1 MSIQFVLPLNQINK
15 DNILSAGG
23 KGANLGELCKIR
35 VPVPE
40 GFVITTEAYEEFLR
54 ENSIDREI
62 KSKLGKL
69 NIDDPDGVS
78 FISDEIQ
85 RFILGGKISNKLQQ
99 DILENFKKL
108 NTKYVAVRSS
118 ATSEDTK
125 KASWAGQ
132 LSTYLNTSQKDL
144 IDNIKRCWASL
155 FSPRALTYRA
165 RQNLIKSQVLVAVI
179 IQKMISSE
187 VSGIVFTAHPV
198 TSDPDMI
205 MIEAGYGLGEAMVSG
220 LITPDNYVIN
230 KKDLTIYDFSIG
242 TQKKMVTRIKGER
255 KTTDVPKE
263 RQGKRKLKE
272 KDAFKLAKLCLKI
285 EKHFRHPQDIEW
297 AKSKNKIYI
306 LQTRPITA

>member
-1 MSIQFVLPLNQINK
+1 
-15 DNILSAGG
+15 
-23 KGANLGELCKIR
+23 
-35 VPVPE
+35 
-40 GFVITTEAYEEFLR
+40 
-54 ENSIDREI
+54 
-62 KSKLGKL
+62 
-69 NIDDPDGVS
+69 
-78 FISDEIQ
+78 
-85 RFILGGKISNKLQQ
+85 
-99 DILENFKKL
+99 L

-125 KASWAGQ
+125 KTSWAGQ
-132 LSTYLNTSQKDL
+132 LSTYLNTSQRDL

-165 RQNLIKSQVLVAVI
+165 RQNLIKSNVLVAVI
-179 IQKMISSE
+179 VQKMVDSE

-220 LITPDNYVIN
+220 LITPDNYIIN
-230 KKDLTIYDFSIG
+230 KNDLTIFDFSIG
-242 TQKKMVTRIKGER
+242 TQKKMVTRIKREH
-255 KTTDVPKE
+255 KIIDVPKE
-263 RQGKRKLKE
+263 KQGKRKLKE

-285 EKHFRHPQDIEW
+285 EKHFGCPQDIEW